1 MRWSDI
7 QTRLVEAMEMAAGV
21 GIKASWNR
29 RESAWRAKK
38 FIKLDVLNIERVG
51 HTEILRVYDSDED
64 KLVEVARNLH
74 VLVVQVSAESQS
86 QELADTALA
95 IASRVR
101 SRLALAEVR
110 ALIEDAGLAVATA
123 GTIVN
128 TSYVDP
134 SDVGRHVSRATFDL
148 RLNVTSDEVASVLT
162 DYIDSVSVRGEVYDP
177 GAVVGEDPPRLV
189 VEGEID
195 AHN

>member
-1 MRWSDI
+1 MRWSDV
-7 QTRLVEAMEMAAGV
+7 QTRLIEAMEMAAGV

-29 RESAWRAKK
+29 RESAWREKK

-64 KLVEVARNLH
+64 KLIEVARNLH

-110 ALIEDAGLAVATA
+110 TLIEDAGLAVATA

-189 VEGEID
+189 VEEEID
-195 AHN
+195 AHD

>member
-7 QTRLVEAMEMAAGV
+7 QTRLIEAMEMAAGV

-51 HTEILRVYDSDED
+51 HTEILRVYDSDDD
-64 KLVEVARNLH
+64 KLVEVARTLH

-86 QELADTALA
+86 QDLADTALA

-195 AHN
+195 VHN

>member
-7 QTRLVEAMEMAAGV
+7 QTRLVEAMEMAAGG

-195 AHN
+195 AYN

>member
-7 QTRLVEAMEMAAGV
+7 QTRLVEAMEMSAGG

-189 VEGEID
+189 VEGEIY